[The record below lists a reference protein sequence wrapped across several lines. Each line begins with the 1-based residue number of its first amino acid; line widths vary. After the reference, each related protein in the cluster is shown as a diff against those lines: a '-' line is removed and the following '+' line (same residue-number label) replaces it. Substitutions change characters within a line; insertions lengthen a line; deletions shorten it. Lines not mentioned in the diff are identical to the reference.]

1 MLKCSPVGFCRY
13 TCMDAYKI
21 NEPTSECHALV
32 AVQHKKGSR
41 AWLVINTI
49 IFIFIVYFDILGHI
63 LMSKLQYVPGL
74 SPGMPWPAAIYD
86 VMTGCSTTCCVI
98 IRVLSAFEDCPSS
111 SSTLTLLA
119 KLPQH

>member
-1 MLKCSPVGFCRY
+1 M
-13 TCMDAYKI
+13 
-21 NEPTSECHALV
+21 NLV
-32 AVQHKKGSR
+32 VNVMPWWLYSIKGSR

-49 IFIFIVYFDILGHI
+49 AFIFIADFDILGHI

-86 VMTGCSTTCCVI
+86 VMTGCNTTYCVI
-98 IRVLSAFEDCPSS
+98 SRVLSAFEDCPSS

-119 KLPQH
+119 NLPQQKISSIIYGLF